1 MKVKSIRDTG
11 KAILIELINDDI
23 KLKSTITKFSLES
36 MNLKEG
42 EMIFAVFKAKS
53 LHELS

>member
-23 KLKSTITKFSLES
+23 QLKSTITKFSLES